1 MDCLQHSDI
10 LVYPFGELLCNHC
23 EAFGLPV
30 HKTGYINSACSQPCA
45 DLQGSCFSQVSLFC
59 GDQKTLLTL
68 QTTMQ
73 QHRAWPNETAVM
85 PYNGLVLGQ
94 GGAPGVFYWVV
105 QLQPDKVT
113 GRARGYMLPP
123 CTFTLLPLL
132 VLSFIYFF
140 EISCALHSKDS
151 SALIFQIIIYK
162 VSRKEKKIFRE
173 ILNIRASW
181 PNLFPVVLL
190 VVDFMWRSHCCCLS
204 SHV

>member
-94 GGAPGVFYWVV
+94 GGAPGVFY
-105 QLQPDKVT
+105 
-113 GRARGYMLPP
+113 
-123 CTFTLLPLL
+123 
-132 VLSFIYFF
+132 
-140 EISCALHSKDS
+140 
-151 SALIFQIIIYK
+151 
-162 VSRKEKKIFRE
+162 
-173 ILNIRASW
+173 
-181 PNLFPVVLL
+181 
-190 VVDFMWRSHCCCLS
+190 
-204 SHV
+204 

>member
-1 MDCLQHSDI
+1 
-10 LVYPFGELLCNHC
+10 
-23 EAFGLPV
+23 
-30 HKTGYINSACSQPCA
+30 
-45 DLQGSCFSQVSLFC
+45 
-59 GDQKTLLTL
+59 
-68 QTTMQ
+68 
-73 QHRAWPNETAVM
+73 
-85 PYNGLVLGQ
+85 
-94 GGAPGVFYWVV
+94 
-105 QLQPDKVT
+105 
-113 GRARGYMLPP
+113 MLPP

-190 VVDFMWRSHCCCLS
+190 VVDFM
-204 SHV
+204 